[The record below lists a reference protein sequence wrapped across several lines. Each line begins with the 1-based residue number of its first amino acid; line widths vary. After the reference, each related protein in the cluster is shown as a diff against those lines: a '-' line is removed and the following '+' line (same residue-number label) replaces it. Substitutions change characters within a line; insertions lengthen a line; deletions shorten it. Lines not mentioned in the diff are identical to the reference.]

1 MGETT
6 YTDEEV
12 GKYVV
17 TADGDRVGTVT
28 AVRHGTPYIDPDPD
42 VFGRIKAAMGREDI
56 DDDAYPLQEEAV
68 NEITDSEIRLRQ
80 F

>member
-1 MGETT
+1 MAETT

-42 VFGRIKAAMGREDI
+42 VFDRIKAAMGWEDV
-56 DDDAYPLQEEAV
+56 DDDTYPLQEEEV
-68 NEITDSEIRLRQ
+68 DEITNEEIRLRQ

>member
-1 MGETT
+1 MDETT

-12 GKYVV
+12 GKHVV

-42 VFGRIKAAMGREDI
+42 AFDRIKAAMGWEDVN
-56 DDDAYPLQEEAV
+56 DDAYPLQEGEV
-68 NEITDSEIRLRQ
+68 DEITNEEIRLRQ